1 MPDHMNSGG
10 FKGGLPPGRKV
21 IDVGGCS
28 GNSRESEK
36 IRPAWRNYLSLQRVV
51 VLVFLLGVYAWSAC
65 GTNLSTTELVQGYP
79 HMMDFFSRLF
89 PPNLAIIP
97 ELIPPTIETIQV
109 AIWGTT
115 LAVLLAVPLG
125 ILAAAN
131 LNPHPVLYTGARTIL
146 NALRAVSEMV
156 FGLIFVAAVGLGP
169 FPGVLALAFHSA
181 GMLGKFYA
189 EAIESIDTGP
199 VEALEATGA
208 HKLQVIIYGI
218 IPQVLPEFIGYNL
231 YRWEHNVRAATVLG
245 LVGAGGI
252 GFELVTSMRLF
263 KYSDTASI
271 LLVILFT
278 VTVVDYISSRIRARV
293 I

>member
-1 MPDHMNSGG
+1 MRDHTKSVHPE
-10 FKGGLPPGRKV
+10 GLP
-21 IDVGGCS
+21 S
-28 GNSRESEK
+28 H
-36 IRPAWRNYLSLQRVV
+36 LSWQRV
-51 VLVFLLGVYAWSAC
+51 LVWALLLGVYVWSAD
-65 GTNLSTTELVQGYP
+65 GTNLSIIELVRGYP
-79 HMMDFFSRLF
+79 HVADFITRMF

-97 ELIPPTIETIQV
+97 ELLRPTIETIQI

-115 LAVLLAVPLG
+115 LAVLLAIPLG
-125 ILAAAN
+125 LLAAAN
-131 LNPHPVLYTGARTIL
+131 LTPHPLFYHGARAIL

-156 FGLIFVAAVGLGP
+156 LGLIFVAAVGLGP

-189 EAIESIDTGP
+189 EAIENIDPGP

-208 HKLQVIIYGI
+208 HKLQVIIYGV
-218 IPQVLPEFIGYNL
+218 IPQVLPEFIGFNL

-252 GFELVTSMRLF
+252 GFELITSMRLF
-263 KYSDTASI
+263 KYPDTASI

-278 VTVVDYISSRIRARV
+278 VSMVDYISARIRAR
-293 I
+293 II